1 MGGLDVDR
9 LRAETPGVEKVL
21 HFNNAGAGLMPGPVL
36 DAVTGH
42 LQLEATHGG
51 YEAADIARPRLDDT
65 YDAIAGLINCHRD
78 EVAVVENATVAWN
91 QAFYAVAETMG
102 AGYRILTVEAE
113 YASNFIQYL
122 RLKET
127 RGVETV
133 IVPSTESGETDV
145 ARMTELMDDRVKL
158 ISVCHIPT
166 NGGLINPVAEIGRLA
181 RAADVPYLLDAC
193 QSVGQ
198 IPVDVAEIGCDFLS
212 VTGRK
217 YLRGPRGT
225 GFLYASR
232 RAMERFTPPV
242 LDLHSARWDA
252 VDQYTI
258 LPGARRFE
266 NWENYE
272 AGKIGLGVAV
282 RYLLDVGMDAA
293 SKRLTGLAES
303 LRQRLSNL
311 PGIKVRDLGRE
322 KGGIVTFSHAEADL
336 EKLAQALRAQ
346 HINVSTT
353 KATST
358 QIDMTRRRL
367 DRMVRASVHYYNT
380 ESEIDRFVDAIGALT
395 R

>member
-1 MGGLDVDR
+1 MVPWKPETIDWRDYIVEVHAPGIRENVAPEIDKKLQKEAKPLRKHDNLLD
-9 LRAETPGVEKVL
+9 LLAE
-21 HFNNAGAGLMPGPVL
+21 AGADRDLVQQDAYSILFPDGREERFGDSIAPFPLDLLEILGRSPSLGLM
-36 DAVTGH
+36 
-42 LQLEATHGG
+42 
-51 YEAADIARPRLDDT
+51 
-65 YDAIAGLINCHRD
+65 
-78 EVAVVENATVAWN
+78 
-91 QAFYAVAETMG
+91 
-102 AGYRILTVEAE
+102 
-113 YASNFIQYL
+113 
-122 RLKET
+122 
-127 RGVETV
+127 
-133 IVPSTESGETDV
+133 DV
-145 ARMTELMDDRVKL
+145 AGDRPGMRAL
-158 ISVCHIPT
+158 
-166 NGGLINPVAEIGRLA
+166 LA
-181 RAADVPYLLDAC
+181 YDP
-193 QSVGQ
+193 
-198 IPVDVAEIGCDFLS
+198 
-212 VTGRK
+212 
-217 YLRGPRGT
+217 
-225 GFLYASR
+225 AST
-232 RAMERFTPPV
+232 F
-242 LDLHSARWDA
+242 ARWDA